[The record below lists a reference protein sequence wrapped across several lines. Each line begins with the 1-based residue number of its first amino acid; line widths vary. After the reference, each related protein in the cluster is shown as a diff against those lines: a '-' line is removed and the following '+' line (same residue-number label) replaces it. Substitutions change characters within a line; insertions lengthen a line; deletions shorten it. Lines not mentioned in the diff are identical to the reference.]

1 MKQRRTEDEPKKE
14 GAKTPFFVFMRQTLF
29 RHLTKGKQRKKS
41 RSEAAESAPESK
53 KERSKYCGIF
63 FFAKQVVLL
72 CTQKVLPLGGDELRA
87 NSEKRHKKPPG
98 LFLAVFSAFCVAGG
112 LVAHL
117 GRMKGTTG
125 LKTAFSGIVGFY
137 ITTAKQLKNKF

>member
-1 MKQRRTEDEPKKE
+1 MKQRRSEDEPKKE
-14 GAKTPFFVFMRQTLF
+14 GAKTPFFCVYAANTISG
-29 RHLTKGKQRKKS
+29 HLTKGKQRKK
-41 RSEAAESAPESK
+41 AAPKPQKAHPKVRKNEVSIAAS
-53 KERSKYCGIF
+53 

>member
-1 MKQRRTEDEPKKE
+1 MKRRRTEERGGKNPLFLCLCGKHYF
-14 GAKTPFFVFMRQTLF
+14 GAFNKGG
-29 RHLTKGKQRKKS
+29 TKGKAAPKPQKAHPKVRKNEVS
-41 RSEAAESAPESK
+41 IAAS
-53 KERSKYCGIF
+53 

-98 LFLAVFSAFCVAGG
+98 PFLAVFSAFCVAGG

-117 GRMKGTTG
+117 GRLKGTTG

-137 ITTAKQLKNKF
+137 ITTAKQLKNKFL